1 MANWDVDED
10 LVEGNAI
17 IQSYR
22 KTVTDGAF
30 SWIVIIQSDLRI
42 LDTRYLVAESVDSR
56 VRSNIVFVI
65 LSCQSSI
72 DQGDSDLPSETDEK
86 KPYHVLDAVISV
98 SGIMKR
104 TLFID
109 DVNASSLR
117 ADLDLLDII

>member
-1 MANWDVDED
+1 MPDWDVDED
-10 LVEGNAI
+10 LVEGSAI
-17 IQSYR
+17 VQSYR

-86 KPYHVLDAVISV
+86 SHTMYW
-98 SGIMKR
+98 
-104 TLFID
+104 TQ
-109 DVNASSLR
+109 
-117 ADLDLLDII
+117 